1 MVERHQ
7 IQLLTLLDLALLHA
21 KSAVRRHHRN
31 LILLRRIH
39 QREHINRAALDFAA
53 EPRRPRDVADE
64 HRLDAQFLE
73 QLGDRVDRLRV
84 RRAGADGVH
93 GRGEIAHCGGT
104 VTRSGS
110 SCVAILREI
119 YAHGTGMQK
128 AECRIEKPVPPR
140 RIRGRVSS
148 FCLLPSAFRC
158 SARESRRHDPFPT
171 RVGGPPPEV
180 PLQAV
185 KARLLELIDKHWG
198 YDTLRPLQEEAMLAA
213 LDSRDSLVVMPT
225 GGGKSL
231 CYQAPA
237 VLQDRVTVVVSPLIS
252 LMKDQVDGLIAC
264 GVPAAQMNS
273 SLPLTEVRAVERDV
287 LRGDVKLLFVSP
299 ERMSVPYFREMLR
312 RADVKTFAIDEAHC
326 ISHWGHD
333 FRPEYR
339 QLRTLRDEFPDASMH
354 AYTATATP
362 EVRRDIVTQLGLRDP
377 LVLVG
382 DFDRPNLTYRVLPR
396 HDEAKQV
403 LDVIE
408 RHRGEAGIIY
418 CTRRRDVDSLA
429 EKLQKR
435 GHHAVAYHA
444 GLTQEERR
452 VAQDAFA
459 KEQCDLVVA
468 TVAFGMGIDRSNV
481 RFVLHTAMPK
491 SVEHYQQESGR
502 AGRDGLEAEC
512 VLLYSGADPMLWR
525 SMLKTET
532 SDSAHADSLLRHLND
547 MDRYCSGAACRHR
560 ALVEY
565 FGQKFTGDCNACDI
579 CLGETEEVS
588 DALTIAQK
596 IVSCVYRLRESW
608 GVSHVVG
615 VLRGEDTEKI
625 RERHHNELS
634 TYGLLKG
641 YTRQDV
647 REWIY
652 QLIAQEF
659 LAQSDGEYPILR
671 LGTRS
676 REVLRGFADVRLR
689 QPAVKKA
696 DATNK
701 RATRTPL
708 DDLAAYD
715 RDLFETLRMWRRRE
729 AEERGVPPYV
739 IFSDRTLRELARV
752 RPTTPYELRGIY
764 GIGDTKLEAFGDA
777 IVHLVRGAASLE

>member
-1 MVERHQ
+1 
-7 IQLLTLLDLALLHA
+7 
-21 KSAVRRHHRN
+21 
-31 LILLRRIH
+31 LR
-39 QREHINRAALDFAA
+39 
-53 EPRRPRDVADE
+53 
-64 HRLDAQFLE
+64 
-73 QLGDRVDRLRV
+73 
-84 RRAGADGVH
+84 
-93 GRGEIAHCGGT
+93 
-104 VTRSGS
+104 
-110 SCVAILREI
+110 
-119 YAHGTGMQK
+119 
-128 AECRIEKPVPPR
+128 
-140 RIRGRVSS
+140 
-148 FCLLPSAFRC
+148 
-158 SARESRRHDPFPT
+158 
-171 RVGGPPPEV
+171 
-180 PLQAV
+180 AV

-198 YDTLRPLQEEAMLAA
+198 YNTLRPLQEEAMLAA

-252 LMKDQVDGLIAC
+252 LMKDQVDGLVAC

-273 SLPLTEVRAVERDV
+273 SQPMLELRAVEREV

-299 ERMSVPYFREMLR
+299 ERMAVPHFREMLR
-312 RADVKTFAIDEAHC
+312 RADVRTFAIDEAHC

-339 QLRTLRDEFPDASMH
+339 QLRELREEFPDASMH

-362 EVRRDIVTQLGLRDP
+362 EVRRDIVAQLGLRDP
-377 LVLVG
+377 LLLVG
-382 DFDRPNLTYRVLPR
+382 DFDRPNLIYRVLPR

-418 CTRRRDVDSLA
+418 CIRRRDVDSLA
-429 EKLQKR
+429 EKLRKR
-435 GHHAVAYHA
+435 GHHVASYHA
-444 GLTQEERR
+444 GLSQEERR
-452 VAQDAFA
+452 AAQDAFA
-459 KEQCDLVVA
+459 NEKCDLVVA

-512 VLLYSGADPMLWR
+512 VLLYSGADPMLWK
-525 SMLKTET
+525 SMLRNETTEA
-532 SDSAHADSLLRHLND
+532 AHVESMMRHLND

-565 FGQKFTGDCNACDI
+565 FGQKFTADCNACDI
-579 CLGETEEVS
+579 CLGETEEVA
-588 DALTIAQK
+588 DALTVAQK

-615 VLRGEDTEKI
+615 VVRGEDTEKI

-641 YTRQDV
+641 HTRQDV

-652 QLIAQEF
+652 QLIAQDF
-659 LAQSDGEYPILR
+659 LSQSDGEYPLLK
-671 LGTRS
+671 LGPRS
-676 REVLRGFADVRLR
+676 REVLRGFADVKLR
-689 QPAVKKA
+689 QPAVRKA
-696 DATNK
+696 DATA
-701 RATRTPL
+701 RRPARTPL
-708 DDLAAYD
+708 DDAAAYD
-715 RDLFETLRMWRRRE
+715 RDLFESLRKWRRGE
-729 AEERGVPPYV
+729 AQERGVPPYV
-739 IFSDRTLRELARV
+739 IFSDRTLRELARI
-752 RPTTPYELRGIY
+752 RPTTLHQLRGIY
-764 GIGDTKLEAFGDA
+764 GIGDAKFEAFGDA
-777 IVHLVRGAASLE
+777 VMRVITGS

>member
-1 MVERHQ
+1 V
-7 IQLLTLLDLALLHA
+7 I
-21 KSAVRRHHRN
+21 
-31 LILLRRIH
+31 
-39 QREHINRAALDFAA
+39 
-53 EPRRPRDVADE
+53 
-64 HRLDAQFLE
+64 
-73 QLGDRVDRLRV
+73 
-84 RRAGADGVH
+84 
-93 GRGEIAHCGGT
+93 
-104 VTRSGS
+104 
-110 SCVAILREI
+110 
-119 YAHGTGMQK
+119 
-128 AECRIEKPVPPR
+128 
-140 RIRGRVSS
+140 
-148 FCLLPSAFRC
+148 
-158 SARESRRHDPFPT
+158 
-171 RVGGPPPEV
+171 
-180 PLQAV
+180 
-185 KARLLELIDKHWG
+185 ARLLELIDKHWG
-198 YDTLRPLQEEAMLAA
+198 YNTLRPLQEEAMLAA

-237 VLQDRVTVVVSPLIS
+237 VLQERVTVVVSPLIS

-273 SLPLTEVRAVERDV
+273 SLPLTELRAVERAV
-287 LRGDVKLLFVSP
+287 LRGEVKLLFVSP
-299 ERMSVPYFREMLR
+299 ERMSVPFFRDLLR

-339 QLRTLRDEFPDASMH
+339 QLRTLRDEFPDASVH

-362 EVRRDIVTQLGLRDP
+362 EVRRDIVAQLGLRDP

-435 GHHAVAYHA
+435 GHHVVAYHA

-452 VAQDAFA
+452 AAQDAFA

-525 SMLKTET
+525 SMLKNET
-532 SDSAHADSLLRHLND
+532 GDSAHADSLLRHLND
-547 MDRYCSGAACRHR
+547 MDRYCSGATCRHR

-565 FGQKFTGDCNACDI
+565 FGQKFSAPCNACDI

-588 DALTIAQK
+588 DALTVAQK

-641 YTRQDV
+641 HTRQDV

-659 LAQSDGEYPILR
+659 LAQSDGEYPVLR
-671 LGTRS
+671 MGARS

-689 QPAVKKA
+689 QPAVRKA
-696 DATNK
+696 DATAK
-701 RATRTPL
+701 RSASRTPL

-715 RDLFETLRMWRRRE
+715 RDLFETLRVWRRRE

-739 IFSDRTLRELARV
+739 IFSDRTLRELARM
-752 RPTTPYELRGIY
+752 RPTTHYELRGIY

-777 IVHLVRGAASLE
+777 IVRLVRDASPLQ